1 MEQEDNDETQLLD
14 DKMTPEDSMET
25 EIPISL
31 ETQLDTLRAEAEEI
45 SREKDQ
51 FKDMMQ
57 RAQADLINYKRRSEE
72 ERDEQQKYISSRLIL
87 KLLPIMDDFSLAIGH
102 AADSDA
108 DSPWLEGIKLIQ
120 RKLYSLLESE
130 NVTRI
135 ETADKEFDPFEH
147 EAMAYQES
155 AKYQEGQIMAVVRDG
170 YKLHDRVIRP
180 ALVILANAPEASS
193 PERRAESS

>member
-1 MEQEDNDETQLLD
+1 
-14 DKMTPEDSMET
+14 MET